1 MTSAGYISSIV
12 IHKTPPQYVTFRN
25 ELWSILWVFWG
36 TNHHF
41 SNKNNMHIFYKYFV
55 KCFPGH
61 LSQHQSNYCH
71 ESWLKQ
77 LIKIPNDKCS
87 IWCSCLYPYG
97 NIFIIRDCMD
107 FNLFL
112 EPVFFIDRI
121 MKVTSDWDFNEK
133 VIYTITGIFQGS
145 FFTKH
150 QKDFVFKLTK
160 TE

>member
-41 SNKNNMHIFYKYFV
+41 SNKNNVHIFYKSFV

-97 NIFIIRDCMD
+97 NSFITRDCMD
-107 FNLFL
+107 FNLYL
-112 EPVFFIDRI
+112 EPVFFYWQDNEGHIWLRFQQKSHLYNHRYFPGLI
-121 MKVTSDWDFNEK
+121 FYKTSKGFC
-133 VIYTITGIFQGS
+133 I
-145 FFTKH
+145 
-150 QKDFVFKLTK
+150 
-160 TE
+160 